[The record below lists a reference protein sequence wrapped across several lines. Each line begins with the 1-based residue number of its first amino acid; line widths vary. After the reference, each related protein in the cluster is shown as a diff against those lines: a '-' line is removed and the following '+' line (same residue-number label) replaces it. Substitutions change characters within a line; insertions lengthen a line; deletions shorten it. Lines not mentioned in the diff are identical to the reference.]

1 MATTSSRFR
10 LRSYNRVP
18 IQGTAFFLNEE
29 TRGRGFVWN
38 LSPKGCRVD
47 AEKEVPAGT
56 ELTITLHLDKA
67 DESIQVHSAV
77 VAWSRGQELGL
88 RIDQID
94 NPEAIRLKR
103 YLRRAR

>member
-1 MATTSSRFR
+1 MATPPHFRPRLSR
-10 LRSYNRVP
+10 RVP
-18 IQGTAFFLNEE
+18 IHGTAFFLNDD

-47 AEKEVPAGT
+47 AEKTVPAGT

-67 DESIQVHSAV
+67 EDKIHVHRAV

-88 RIDQID
+88 QIRD
-94 NPEAIRLKR
+94 IELPEERRLSR

>member
-1 MATTSSRFR
+1 MATPLHFRPRTSR
-10 LRSYNRVP
+10 RVP
-18 IQGTAFFLNEE
+18 IHGTAFFLNDD

-47 AEKEVPAGT
+47 AEKNVPAGT
-56 ELTITLHLDKA
+56 ELTLMLHLDKA
-67 DESIQVHSAV
+67 EERIHVHRAV

-88 RIDQID
+88 HIHDIEP
-94 NPEAIRLKR
+94 PEVRRLKR